1 MTIFNRELL
10 HYFLENA
17 LKGYSENFQILDSAN
32 PVKFKLNDKLF
43 SAHIS
48 YIHDSGENRDNE
60 DEARIQI
67 QRATLDKQKENQRIG
82 YQPLFLGF
90 FLGGEVFCAWDPEH
104 VISMN
109 FERVGSVYSRKSF
122 NTIAKQMGGA
132 LRRFQSQSLKRNVSI
147 IAIPSEFLG
156 VYAENFELFH
166 KIETEA
172 ELRYITQSHPEFVN
186 LDTSYSTERVDYEIS
201 VGGSR
206 ERVEIVTTRF
216 AYPRDRKFSESVL
229 NAYGYSCAIC
239 NKQLGIVEAAHII
252 PHSHQDSVDSVNNGI
267 ALCVEHHKHYDQA
280 LLMPNISNKLL
291 VNHEKVE
298 FLIAI
303 NRDNGI
309 DSILELEN
317 SPYTL
322 PIKLE
327 HYPNEQ
333 YLELGIKIRLN
344 QSN

>member
-1 MTIFNRELL
+1 M
-10 HYFLENA
+10 
-17 LKGYSENFQILDSAN
+17 
-32 PVKFKLNDKLF
+32 KL
-43 SAHIS
+43 
-48 YIHDSGENRDNE
+48 
-60 DEARIQI
+60 
-67 QRATLDKQKENQRIG
+67 
-82 YQPLFLGF
+82 
-90 FLGGEVFCAWDPEH
+90 VW
-104 VISMN
+104 VV
-109 FERVGSVYSRKSF
+109 VG
-122 NTIAKQMGGA
+122 
-132 LRRFQSQSLKRNVSI
+132 
-147 IAIPSEFLG
+147 
-156 VYAENFELFH
+156 
-166 KIETEA
+166 
-172 ELRYITQSHPEFVN
+172 
-186 LDTSYSTERVDYEIS
+186 
-201 VGGSR
+201 
-206 ERVEIVTTRF
+206 RF

-229 NAYGYSCAIC
+229 NANGYSCAIC